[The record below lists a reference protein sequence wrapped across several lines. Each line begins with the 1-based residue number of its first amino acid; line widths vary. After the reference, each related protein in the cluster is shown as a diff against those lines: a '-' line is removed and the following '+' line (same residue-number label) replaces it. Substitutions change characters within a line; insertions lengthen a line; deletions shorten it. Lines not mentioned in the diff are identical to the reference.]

1 VRAVLELIRSERR
14 ARLFFIAV
22 TQSQIGTGAGY
33 VALLLI
39 AYDRFR
45 SPWAISL
52 ILLADL
58 VPAMLLGPV
67 FGAIADRW
75 SRRTCAVAAD
85 LVRLAAFV
93 GIALVDGFMATVA
106 LALFAGV
113 GTGLFT
119 PAALAGLP
127 SLVERQRLPV
137 ANSIYGVTA
146 DLGFTLG
153 PAIAAAGLLITTPE
167 TVTLA
172 NGITFGLSA
181 LLLARIDFG
190 AVEPRR
196 EIGAA
201 PRFGL
206 ITEAKAGLSAV
217 RGISGV
223 QAVILTSSVT
233 LFFGGLF
240 NVGELPFVEQE
251 LGLGG
256 SSYAVLVA
264 VFGLGFVLGS
274 LSGTTGGSPAKL
286 RRRFVAGIAFAG
298 GGALTAGL
306 APVLPMALFG
316 FACSGFGNG
325 MFLVHE
331 RFLIQEIVPDQF
343 LARAFGIK
351 DAMASWGFGVAF
363 FAAGALATLLG
374 ARALLIMAG
383 GGGLAV
389 ALFAVLVPGADW
401 SSVQR
406 SAPAREPA
414 PQVGA
419 PAP

>member
-1 VRAVLELIRSERR
+1 MRSERR
-14 ARLFFIAV
+14 ARLFFIAI

-39 AYDRFR
+39 AYERYR

-58 VPAMLLGPV
+58 LPAMLLGPV

-85 LVRLAAFV
+85 LVRLAAFI
-93 GIALVDGFMATVA
+93 GIAFVDSFMATLA
-106 LALFAGV
+106 LAVLAGV

-153 PAIAAAGLLITTPE
+153 PAIAAAGLLIATPE

-181 LLLARIDFG
+181 LLLTRIDFG
-190 AVEPRR
+190 GVEPRS

-201 PRFGL
+201 ARFAL
-206 ITEAKAGLSAV
+206 IREARAGLTAV

-240 NVGELPFVEQE
+240 NVGELPFVERE

-274 LSGTTGGSPAKL
+274 LSGATGGSPAKL
-286 RRRFVAGIAFAG
+286 RGRFVAGIAFAG
-298 GGALTAGL
+298 GGALVAGL
-306 APVLPMALFG
+306 APVLAIALLG
-316 FACSGFGNG
+316 FAVSGFGNG

-331 RFLIQEIVPDQF
+331 RLLFQEIVPDEF

-351 DAMASWGFGVAF
+351 DSMASWGFGLAF

-374 ARALLIMAG
+374 ARALLVMAG

-389 ALFAVLVPGADW
+389 ALFAVVVPGADW
-401 SSVQR
+401 SSIR
-406 SAPAREPA
+406 RTAPSREAAPSREPA